1 MNKDLLNDLQNY
13 WFNFKQKDLEFSDDS
28 FENSIIYTYG
38 FTPIETFNQIIEK
51 TKRPK
56 RFIVLGSSI
65 GWQCFFWN
73 SLFPDIPVIGY
84 EIHEFRYDYSCF
96 LAEKYNLN
104 NITLICDS
112 LENAEILEGDLVW
125 ENNLCME
132 DDIIDE
138 LNWKILTRIDEIQ
151 IVSYRTILSEHTSNG
166 NIFLLDIHNKTKI
179 INQKTYIH
187 PVSWTEK
194 QPFYII

>member
-179 INQKTYIH
+179 INQKIYIH

>member
-1 MNKDLLNDLQNY
+1 VNKDLLNDLQNY

-38 FTPIETFNQIIEK
+38 FTPIETFNQVIEK

-151 IVSYRTILSEHTSNG
+151 IVSYRTILSEHTSNES
-166 NIFLLDIHNKTKI
+166 IFLLDVHNKTKI

>member
-179 INQKTYIH
+179 LNQKTYIH